1 MSRITKYNTDV
12 VKEIRRCALEK
23 RLNILIGSGCSSEAM
38 PLMSKYGDIDIRER
52 NEKMIKD
59 IIYLSKISISKAN
72 FLTKHKNLNI
82 IEKIIKTQNSYRSFI
97 YSIIDILNLSNSRQ
111 VPKTTNIFTTNY
123 DLFIENAINSL
134 QSHSRF
140 VFNDGASGYF
150 ERILNSSNYN
160 QVVAYKGINDNYIME
175 IPSINLIKSHGSV
188 NWKRKDDKV
197 IVSDKVF
204 DSPMIVPPTGYEE
217 QETFLNNYFHDMLRI
232 FQIELDKPQSVLI
245 IVGFSFQDKHIAKM
259 VKRALQNRELIVY
272 LFIHKGDG
280 KKILD
285 NLEITDIPSNLKLVL
300 ADLIYSKEYIRS
312 ENEDKLTLDNISEI
326 LSNPDV
332 QINIED
338 EKDED

>member
-1 MSRITKYNTDV
+1 MSKITKYNTDV
-12 VKEIRRCALEK
+12 VKEIRMCALEK

-38 PLMSKYGDIDIRER
+38 PLMSKYGDIDLKDR

-59 IIYLSKISISKAN
+59 IIHISKISISKAS
-72 FLTKHKNLNI
+72 FFTKHESLGTVK
-82 IEKIIKTQNSYRSFI
+82 KIINTQNSYKNFI
-97 YSIIDILNLSNSRQ
+97 YSIINILNLSNSRQ
-111 VPKTTNIFTTNY
+111 VPRATNIFTTNY
-123 DLFIENAINSL
+123 DLFIENAVNNL

-188 NWKRKDDKV
+188 NWKREGDKV
-197 IVSDKVF
+197 IVSNIVYDN
-204 DSPMIVPPTGYEE
+204 PMIVPPTGYEE
-217 QETFLNNYFHDMLRI
+217 QETFINNYFHDMLRI

-272 LFIHKGDG
+272 VFVHKGDG
-280 KKILD
+280 KNIID
-285 NLEITDIPSNLKLVL
+285 NLEVTDIPPNLKLILTDNIFSV
-300 ADLIYSKEYIRS
+300 EYIKS
-312 ENEDKLTLDNISEI
+312 GNEIKLTLDNISEL
-326 LSNPDV
+326 LSNPDI
-332 QINIED
+332 QIDIED
-338 EKDED
+338 EKDEN